1 MGMRNVGLTAR
12 VHFMARTPVIFAHGN
27 EQATEFGGC
36 GFGKGTHVL
45 NELAGFGA
53 GLLAKSLVGDG
64 HEFFSVDVVNHADGG
79 VLRGFAAVIIG
90 LPVVAL
96 GFDIRMSVDMAAK
109 MNTHPRWALY
119 VEAVAQI
126 ADGGVARFKDAV
138 LPVRVGR
145 GDGALADGDESAAF
159 AFEPV
164 AFCWITNEFYVHL
177 LLVVSFLAR
186 GVYILF

>member
-1 MGMRNVGLTAR
+1 
-12 VHFMARTPVIFAHGN
+12 MARTPVIFAHGN
-27 EQATEFGGC
+27 EQATEFRGY

-64 HEFFSVDVVNHADGG
+64 HEFFSVDVVYHVDRR
-79 VLRGFAAVIIG
+79 VLRSLIPVI
-90 LPVVAL
+90 VVLAIIAL
-96 GFDIRMSVDMAAK
+96 ALDVRMSVNMAAK

-126 ADGGVARFKDAV
+126 ADGGVARFKDAM

-145 GDGALADGDESAAF
+145 GDGALTDGYESAAF